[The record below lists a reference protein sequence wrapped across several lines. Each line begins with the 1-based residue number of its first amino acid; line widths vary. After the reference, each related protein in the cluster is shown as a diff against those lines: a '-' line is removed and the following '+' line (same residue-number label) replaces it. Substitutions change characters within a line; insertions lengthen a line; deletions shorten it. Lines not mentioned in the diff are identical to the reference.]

1 MQLRALSETELGH
14 IHEATLKVLAE
25 TGVGFKDSPQ
35 AQEILGTAGC
45 RVENERVYFPLEVI
59 TEGLARIPDRNSLD
73 YYNHYLGFTGPVSL
87 KQGDVSFG
95 LIGNAFTI
103 HDYETGD
110 ARSCLE
116 SDVNDKLLVLDS
128 LTNFDYD
135 CCNLFTAHDRGVG
148 DRVARPYDTSDAAPN
163 FLRQWVCGRAVSGR
177 KTMPFGAINTT
188 QEERRLTT
196 LGRAILE
203 GIESTEALLKRQLR
217 FVWCNPLSPL
227 RIKGSEADAII
238 AAARSGHGMNMI
250 SPEVMWGATGPVTLA
265 GSLVQHNAE
274 VLAGVL
280 LSQFAS
286 PGSACIYGCVSAPMD
301 LRNAEI
307 SHGNFETALFNAAVV
322 QMADGYGLPTRI
334 SPGNTSDNKPSARA
348 LAETAVGLHMGAA
361 AGGNIITTGLL
372 DSTLMISYEHLV
384 MVDELINQIRSITKP
399 IATDADSLATE
410 VIDRVCNGDGNFLM
424 DNHTLE
430 NMSRDIYY
438 SAFTGR
444 TEDSFT
450 DVYARAHET
459 VKDILSRRDTTDHV
473 PQEIL
478 DRLRAVEARLAED
491 DTTWREGEGEW
502 WRTYVSDLS
511 GKGKATCSR

>member
-1 MQLRALSETELGH
+1 MQLRALSETELGR
-14 IHEATLKVLAE
+14 IHEATLKVLAK

-35 AQEILGTAGC
+35 AQEILKTAGC
-45 RVENERVYFPLEVI
+45 RVEDERVYFPHKVI
-59 TEGLARIPDRNSLD
+59 AQGLARIPDRNSLD
-73 YYNHYLGFTGPVSL
+73 YYNHYLAFTGPISL

-103 HDYETGD
+103 HDYETGE
-110 ARSCLE
+110 ARNCLE
-116 SDVNDKLLVLDS
+116 SDVNDKLLMLDA
-128 LTNFDYD
+128 LPNFDYD
-135 CCNLFTAHDRGVG
+135 CCNLVTAHDRGIG
-148 DRVARPYDTSDAAPN
+148 DRVARPYDTSDAALN
-163 FLRQWVCGRAVSGR
+163 FLRQWVCGRAAPGR

-203 GIESTEALLKRQLR
+203 GAQSTEELLKRQLS

-227 RIKGSEADAII
+227 RIKGSEANAII
-238 AAARSGHGMNMI
+238 AAARSGHGMSMI

-265 GSLVQHNAE
+265 GALVQHNAE

-307 SHGNFETALFNAAVV
+307 SHGNFETDLFNAAVV
-322 QMADGYGLPTRI
+322 QIADSYGLPSRI
-334 SPGNTSDNKPSARA
+334 SPGNTSQIRPSPRA
-348 LAETAVGLHMGAA
+348 YAETAVGLYLGSA

-372 DSTLMISYEHLV
+372 DSTVRISYEHLV
-384 MVDELINQIRSITKP
+384 VVNELVNQIRNVTKP

-410 VIDRVCNGDGNFLM
+410 VIDRVCNGYGNFLM

-430 NMSRDIYY
+430 NMSRDVRY

-459 VKDILSRRDTTDHV
+459 VKEILSRRRTTDHV
-473 PQEIL
+473 PPDIL

-491 DTTWREGEGEW
+491 DTTWREGEGDW
-502 WRTYVSDLS
+502 WRTYVGDI
-511 GKGKATCSR
+511 A

>member
-1 MQLRALSETELGH
+1 MQLRALSETELGR
-14 IHEATLKVLAE
+14 IHEATLKVLAK

-35 AQEILGTAGC
+35 AQEIFKTAGC
-45 RVENERVYFPLEVI
+45 RVENERVYFPHEVI
-59 TEGLARIPDRNSLD
+59 AEGLAHIPDRDSLD
-73 YYNHYLGFTGPVSL
+73 YYNHYLAFTGPISL

-103 HDYETGD
+103 HDYEAGES
-110 ARSCLE
+110 RSCLE
-116 SDVNDKLLVLDS
+116 SDVNDKLLMLDS
-128 LTNFDYD
+128 LPNFDYD
-135 CCNLFTAHDRGVG
+135 CCNLVTAHERGIG
-148 DRVARPYDTSDAAPN
+148 ERVARPYDASEAASN

-203 GIESTEALLKRQLR
+203 GVESTEALLKRQLN

-227 RIKGSEADAII
+227 RIKGSEANAII
-238 AAARSGHGMNMI
+238 AAARSGVGMSMI

-265 GSLVQHNAE
+265 GALVQHNAE

-301 LRNAEI
+301 MHTTDTH
-307 SHGNFETALFNAAVV
+307 HGAFETALFDAGVV
-322 QMADGYGLPTRI
+322 QLADSYGLPSRI
-334 SPGNTSDNKPSARA
+334 SPGNTSQIRPSPRA
-348 LAETAVGLHMGAA
+348 YAETAMGLYLGAA

-372 DSTLMISYEHLV
+372 DSTIRISYEHLV
-384 MVDELINQIRSITKP
+384 VVNELVNQIRSVTKP
-399 IATDADSLATE
+399 VATDADSLAAE

-430 NMSRDIYY
+430 NMSRDVYY

-459 VKDILSRRDTTDHV
+459 VKEILSRRHTDAHVDRDT
-473 PQEIL
+473 L
-478 DRLRAVEARLAED
+478 ARLEAVEARLAED
-491 DTTWREGEGEW
+491 DTTWREGKGDW
-502 WRTYVSDLS
+502 WRTYVGDI
-511 GKGKATCSR
+511 A